1 LHTKVRSLRGGLASK
16 AREILFAYFGDSS
29 LPLINNNASAT
40 EISKWKKKK
49 EVSEVYKRVFD
60 KESNKQSPVL
70 LQLFEK
76 IFVGEVNPPNVHMAF
91 VMALY
96 RVLLDPSSQNIQVN
110 ESTMKIKIED
120 YMVSFINLH
129 LKL

>member
-1 LHTKVRSLRGGLASK
+1 LASK
-16 AREILFAYFGDSS
+16 AREALFAHFGDSS

-40 EISKWKKKK
+40 EIAKWKKKK
-49 EVSEVYKRVFD
+49 EVVECYKMVFD
-60 KESNKQSPVL
+60 NKNCRSSAL

-76 IFVGEVNPPNVHMAF
+76 VFVGEDHPPNIHMAF

-96 RVLLDPSSQNIQVN
+96 KVLLDLSSQKIQVN
-110 ESTMKIKIED
+110 ESTMKIKIEE